1 MLLKYLRWQAGRG
14 KLVKFKHR
22 HQTLFQHTHRL
33 VGDCFQER
41 YKAILCDAKAYLLE
55 LVRYIHLNPVRAGL
69 AETPE
74 EYPWSSH
81 SLYLTGHDSGGVAVK
96 DILGRFS
103 SARDR
108 AVAAYCAVLR
118 DGVAEGHRQDFYA
131 VVSQR
136 FLSVTDRFVEQ
147 MEKKAPRRAQ
157 RTPVRVRLETLTPQ
171 IASALGVSAIHLHE
185 KGRSRAFALARAI
198 IAYVAQEE
206 GAIPLTKR
214 PIPPPRPG
222 HPEPGT
228 STAASPHGA
237 RSSAGGENRLSPA
250 HHSAW
255 RRAEDR

>member
-1 MLLKYLRWQAGRG
+1 M
-14 KLVKFKHR
+14 
-22 HQTLFQHTHRL
+22 
-33 VGDCFQER
+33 
-41 YKAILCDAKAYLLE
+41 
-55 LVRYIHLNPVRAGL
+55 
-69 AETPE
+69 
-74 EYPWSSH
+74 
-81 SLYLTGHDSGGVAVK
+81 AVK

-136 FLSVTDRFVEQ
+136 FLSVTDRFVEH

-206 GAIPLTKR
+206 GSIPLTVTARYFDRDPATLSLALQRLQARTAQDPALVAK
-214 PIPPPRPG
+214 IDHPRRIIRRG
-222 HPEPGT
+222 
-228 STAASPHGA
+228 AARKIDKQISKA
-237 RSSAGGENRLSPA
+237 
-250 HHSAW
+250 
-255 RRAEDR
+255 